1 MPARSATRPVVS
13 LAVVTHPASRR
24 ALACL
29 LAVGAAT
36 VGALVP
42 AAPSTAAAAPGG
54 RTPLRVSLQS
64 VTPAVIPRSGAVTL
78 TGVVTN
84 RSKETWTDLKVYL
97 LTSSDPIR
105 SRSELAGQAAS
116 GAAAEVGNRV
126 TGTGLYDVVGDLAP
140 GRSAPYRVSVPRA
153 QLGISGDPGVYWV
166 GVHVLGAVDG
176 VRDRL
181 ADGRARTFMP
191 LMPATVAAPT
201 RLALVVPLEQAVHR
215 GADTRL
221 LQLRSWQRMLRAG
234 GRLNRLLA
242 LSGRAD
248 QPLTWLVDP
257 AVLDAARSVA
267 GGNPG
272 LDEGPDPT
280 ADGGSGAASPSASS
294 SPSAGRSDSDGT
306 GDSGGTGTAGSGDQ
320 AAPGPSPAAVAARAW
335 LTEFR
340 SQAGRHTVSALPY
353 GDLDVASALS
363 SELPHLYPQAT
374 ALSRNTLADL
384 GVPDA
389 GPVVSPR
396 NGYLPQ
402 TVLRRLSPDST
413 AILDSRAV
421 PGAPGPVL
429 EGSGRAPVVL
439 ADAAA
444 GGGGPRPN
452 PRYTA
457 LAVRQRLL
465 SEAALHALSS
475 DRGQPLV
482 VSTPRGWDP
491 GPAWSRADFFA
502 ALHQPWLRLV
512 DLPGVVSGPAAAGSA
527 GAVRTTAAFARPDR
541 APRVPVENLLA
552 TEDLVLTGRA
562 YAGLLSANDTV
573 EDALARTAMLASS
586 ENARR
591 DPVRPRV
598 QAIRT
603 ADFVRNRMSKVRLE
617 GPPFVMMS
625 GESGPILVTLVN
637 GLDQPVTVGVRT
649 QTSSSD
655 LSIAEIDPV
664 TLGPGRRTALRLH
677 ATSHDIGVHPV
688 TLEVTTADGT
698 PLGSRAQLTVRTSHV
713 STVIWLIMGVGGG
726 VLFLAIAVRLVRRIR
741 RRKST
746 HGPLLPREPAPTGGR
761 QPDQELNA

>member
-1 MPARSATRPVVS
+1 MPARSATRRVVS
-13 LAVVTHPASRR
+13 LAVVTHPVRRR
-24 ALACL
+24 AVACL
-29 LAVGAAT
+29 LAAGTAT
-36 VGALVP
+36 VGVLAAVP
-42 AAPSTAAAAPGG
+42 PSSATAATGG
-54 RTPLRVSLQS
+54 RTPLRVSVDTL
-64 VTPAVIPRSGAVTL
+64 TPAVIPSSGPVTL

-84 RSKETWTDLKVYL
+84 RSKQTWTDLKVYL
-97 LTSSDPIR
+97 LTSPDPIR
-105 SRSELAGQAAS
+105 SRPKLAEQAAS
-116 GAAAEVGNRV
+116 GPAAEVGGRV

-140 GRSAPYRVSVPRA
+140 GGSTSYRVSVPRA
-153 QLGISGDPGVYWV
+153 QMEISGAPGVYWV
-166 GVHVLGAVDG
+166 GVHVLGAVNG
-176 VRDRL
+176 VRDKI

-191 LMPATVAAPT
+191 LMPATSATPT
-201 RLALVVPLEQAVHR
+201 RLALVVPIEQAVHR

-221 LQLRSWQRMLRAG
+221 LQPRSWQRALRGG

-242 LSGRAD
+242 LSSRAD

-257 AVLDAARSVA
+257 AVLDAAQSVA
-267 GGNPG
+267 SGNPG
-272 LDEGPDPT
+272 LDEGPDVTAPT
-280 ADGGSGAASPSASS
+280 EGGSGGASPSGTPSPTTGAGDGGSG
-294 SPSAGRSDSDGT
+294 
-306 GDSGGTGTAGSGDQ
+306 GSGDQ
-320 AAPGPSPAAVAARAW
+320 TAPARSAAAVAARAW

-340 SQAGRHTVSALPY
+340 RQAGRHAVSALPY
-353 GDLDVASALS
+353 GDLDVAATLS
-363 SELPHLYPQAT
+363 SGLAHLYPQAT
-374 ALSRNTLADL
+374 ALSRRTLAGL
-384 GVPDA
+384 GVQHP
-389 GPVVSPR
+389 GSVVSPR
-396 NGYLPQ
+396 NGYLPAQ
-402 TVLRRLSPDST
+402 VLRRLSPDST

-421 PGAPGPVL
+421 PDAAGPVL
-429 EGSGRAPVVL
+429 QGAGRASVVL

-452 PRYTA
+452 ARYSA

-465 SEAALHALSS
+465 SDAALHAMSPE
-475 DRGQPLV
+475 RGQPLV
-482 VSTPRGWDP
+482 VSTPRGWNP
-491 GPAWSRADFFA
+491 GDAWSRSDFFA

-512 DLPGVVSGPAAAGSA
+512 DLPAVVSGPSAASAAGR
-527 GAVRTTAAFARPDR
+527 VRTTAAFARPDR
-541 APRVPVENLLA
+541 SPRVPEENLLA

-562 YAGLLSANDTV
+562 YGGLLSANDSV
-573 EDALARTAMLASS
+573 DDELARTALLASS

-603 ADFVRNRMSKVRLE
+603 ANYVRSRMAKVRLE

-649 QTSSSD
+649 ETTSSD
-655 LSIAEIDPV
+655 LTVSKIDPV

-726 VLFLAIAVRLVRRIR
+726 LLFLAIVARLVRRIR

-746 HGPLLPREPAPTGGR
+746 HGPLLPREPASPDER
-761 QPDQELNA
+761 QPGQELNA